1 LRNNAK
7 ENLKLNSPNVGIF
20 FDKFKD
26 VPIIIVSTGPSLDKN
41 IDLLKE
47 AKGRALII
55 SAGSALRPLL
65 MRNIK
70 PDFFAIIDPQDIT
83 YNQIKGYENI
93 GIPFIYLV
101 TAASYTVSRYLGA
114 ETGGL
119 LRKVQ

>member
-1 LRNNAK
+1 
-7 ENLKLNSPNVGIF
+7 
-20 FDKFKD
+20 
-26 VPIIIVSTGPSLDKN
+26 VSTGPSLDKN

-93 GIPFIYLV
+93 GIPFTSLKR
-101 TAASYTVSRYLGA
+101 AAVVQ
-114 ETGGL
+114 EFQPVVHH
-119 LRKVQ
+119 LRLPASA

>member
-1 LRNNAK
+1 
-7 ENLKLNSPNVGIF
+7 
-20 FDKFKD
+20 
-26 VPIIIVSTGPSLDKN
+26 
-41 IDLLKE
+41 
-47 AKGRALII
+47 LII

-101 TAASYTVSRYLGA
+101 TALPIPFHVTWA

>member
-1 LRNNAK
+1 
-7 ENLKLNSPNVGIF
+7 
-20 FDKFKD
+20 
-26 VPIIIVSTGPSLDKN
+26 
-41 IDLLKE
+41 LLKE

-93 GIPFIYLV
+93 GIPLFIWLLPLPIPFHV
-101 TAASYTVSRYLGA
+101 TWGRNWWLI
-114 ETGGL
+114 
-119 LRKVQ
+119 RKVQ